1 MPKPLER
8 RRKPRRKAIHV
19 TGPTWVML
27 ENVPGARADIRAKV
41 VDFNEAGIR
50 IHVSLLLH
58 VNHVLLVK
66 TQAAGVVPNGRATAR
81 VVDCR
86 ALTGSGYT
94 VGLTFERSSNQ
105 TERREAPAMERY
117 EILTLK
123 ENRNVHLR
131 ILDRSE
137 AATKESEKLKRREIL
152 ELLYTARRSHPG
164 QATVSLHE
172 LEELL
177 NCHREQLD
185 FSLWYLDQSA
195 FIDVSENGHYS
206 ITVNGVDYLEA
217 EEAAQSKN
225 QRLLAAGE

>member
-41 VDFNEAGIR
+41 VDFNETGLR
-50 IHVSLLLH
+50 IHVSLVLQA
-58 VNHVLLVK
+58 NHLVVIK
-66 TQAAGVVPNGRATAR
+66 GQAAGVVPSGRANAR

-86 ALTGSGYT
+86 ALPGSGYT
-94 VGLTFERSSNQ
+94 VGLTFERSSEQ
-105 TERREAPAMERY
+105 RERREAPAMDRY
-117 EILTLK
+117 EIM
-123 ENRNVHLR
+123 NLR
-131 ILDRSE
+131 ESRDVRFRFLDRSE
-137 AATKESEKLKRREIL
+137 AATKESEKSKRREVL
-152 ELLYTARRSHPG
+152 ELLYTARRSQPG

-177 NCHREQLD
+177 GCPREQLD

-206 ITVNGVDYLEA
+206 ITVKGVDYL
-217 EEAAQSKN
+217 EAAQSKN

>member
-1 MPKPLER
+1 
-8 RRKPRRKAIHV
+8 
-19 TGPTWVML
+19 ML

-41 VDFNEAGIR
+41 VDFNETGLR
-50 IHVSLLLH
+50 IHLSLVLQA
-58 VNHVLLVK
+58 NHMVVIK
-66 TQAAGVVPNGRATAR
+66 GQAAGVVPSGRANAR

-86 ALTGSGYT
+86 ALPGSGYT
-94 VGLTFERSSNQ
+94 VGLTFEKCSDQ
-105 TERREAPAMERY
+105 PERREAPGMDRY
-117 EILTLK
+117 EIMTRR
-123 ENRNVHLR
+123 ENRNVSLR

-137 AATKESEKLKRREIL
+137 AATKESEKSKRRQIL

-172 LEELL
+172 LEEFLS
-177 NCHREQLD
+177 CPREQLD

-195 FIDVSENGHYS
+195 FIDVSENRHYS

-217 EEAAQSKN
+217 EEEGQSKN

>member
-1 MPKPLER
+1 
-8 RRKPRRKAIHV
+8 
-19 TGPTWVML
+19 ML

-41 VDFNEAGIR
+41 VDFNETGIR
-50 IHVSLLLH
+50 IHVSMLLQT
-58 VNHVLLVK
+58 NHEVVVK
-66 TQAAGVVPNGRATAR
+66 TQAAGVVPHGRARAW

-94 VGLTFERSSNQ
+94 VGLTFERSSDQ

-117 EILTLK
+117 ETLTLS
-123 ENRNVHLR
+123 ENRNVRLR

-137 AATKESEKLKRREIL
+137 ADAKQSEKSKRREIL
-152 ELLYTARRSHPG
+152 ELLYTARRNQPG
-164 QATVSLHE
+164 QAMVSLHE

-177 NCHREQLD
+177 SCSREQLD

-195 FIDVSENGHYS
+195 LIGISEKGDYS

-217 EEAAQSKN
+217 EEAPQSKN
-225 QRLLAAGE
+225 QRLLAAGK